1 MNILTSPYIVV
12 PFICWLI
19 AQTTKLTLRASRGDF
34 SWKYLYKSGN
44 MPSSHTA
51 IVVAL
56 LVVLGF
62 LNGVESA
69 EFGIGAVFS
78 LIVIYDA
85 FGVRRAV
92 GEQGG
97 VLARLIEL
105 SRTPRAERESF
116 RITEVLGH
124 TPLEVLAGALI
135 GLITS
140 TLLMYRY
147 WPTNWQAWLGPVG
160 DRERLVYYALFAA
173 MFILGLIL
181 ARRYGGRHYRRLPTG
196 VRARRVARNAL
207 ITPGIL
213 GALMV
218 WLENEHIRFFTNK
231 LWIYFMLTSSLI
243 WIIVG
248 YALVLR
254 GARSNLLAEA
264 GEFTLEKKA
273 ERRKRRR
280 KNKR

>member
-1 MNILTSPYIVV
+1 VNIFSSPYIVV

-19 AQTTKLTLRASRGDF
+19 AQTTKLALRASRGDF

-44 MPSSHTA
+44 MPSSHTT

-105 SRTPRAERESF
+105 SRTPKAEREAF
-116 RITEVLGH
+116 KITEVLGH

-135 GLITS
+135 GLLTS
-140 TLLMYRY
+140 TLLMFRY
-147 WPTNWQAWLGPVG
+147 WPESLRQVFGRVG
-160 DRERLVYYALFAA
+160 ETERLVYYAIFGL
-173 MFILGLIL
+173 MFVGGLIL
-181 ARRYGGRHYRRLPTG
+181 ARRYSGRFRRLPTG
-196 VRARRVARNAL
+196 VRVRRVARNAL
-207 ITPGIL
+207 LTPAVL
-213 GALMV
+213 GALVV
-218 WLENEHIRFFTNK
+218 WLESEGIQFFANK
-231 LWIYFMLTSSLI
+231 AWIYFILVSSLLWLI
-243 WIIVG
+243 LG
-248 YALVLR
+248 YFLVLKR
-254 GARSNLLAEA
+254 ARSQLLAEA
-264 GEFTLEKKA
+264 GDYSFAKRA
-273 ERRKRRR
+273 ERRKRRKRR
-280 KNKR
+280 KK